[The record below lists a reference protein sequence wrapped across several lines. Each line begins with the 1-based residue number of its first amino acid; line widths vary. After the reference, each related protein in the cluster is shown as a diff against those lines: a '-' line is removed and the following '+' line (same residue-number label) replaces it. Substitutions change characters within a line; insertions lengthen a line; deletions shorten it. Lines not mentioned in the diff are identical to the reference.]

1 MRRPD
6 ARWIHAARVALV
18 ATAVVAAVT
27 VLLALVVNGAMV
39 QRLNRDIDNR
49 LSVTLAAAAA
59 GGASSTSAPGVR
71 PAGDI
76 DDAPVFVWRVGADRS
91 ISALTFGAPALPSL
105 IWQSGPA
112 TGAVGGKSFRYA
124 ASPSQGGWL
133 VAGESV
139 AKISESRGEILLV
152 ELVLGALLL
161 LVTFTG
167 SFIVGLRASAPIE
180 LVRRRQ
186 AEFTADASHELRTP
200 LSVIEAEVDLALARP
215 RDPAEY
221 TAALERIGSESG
233 RLRAI
238 VEDLLWLARADGST
252 PDAGSHEVID
262 LSEVVT
268 TNAARFASVAD
279 TGSFALNAQVSPP
292 GTAKIRAEA
301 EGVDRL
307 VAVLIDNACKYA
319 GNGGSVE
326 VRVVANGGR
335 IVLTVDDSG
344 PGIPEAHRDLV
355 FDRFHRVDQVPGG
368 TGLGLAIADAVVQ
381 ASSGTWAIGTS
392 PLGGARFEVTWR
404 AAARG
409 VDSLGAEE
417 SPDSRHDVPLGVGF
431 SG

>member
-18 ATAVVAAVT
+18 ATAVVAGVT
-27 VLLALVVNGAMV
+27 VLLALVVNGAIV

-59 GGASSTSAPGVR
+59 GGGSSTSAPGVR

-91 ISALTFGAPALPSL
+91 ISTLTFGAPDLPSP
-105 IWQSGPA
+105 IWQSGSA

-279 TGSFALNAQVSPP
+279 TGPKESTGSSPCSSTTP
-292 GTAKIRAEA
+292 ASTPATEA
-301 EGVDRL
+301 RSR
-307 VAVLIDNACKYA
+307 Y
-319 GNGGSVE
+319 GS
-326 VRVVANGGR
+326 
-335 IVLTVDDSG
+335 
-344 PGIPEAHRDLV
+344 
-355 FDRFHRVDQVPGG
+355 
-368 TGLGLAIADAVVQ
+368 
-381 ASSGTWAIGTS
+381 
-392 PLGGARFEVTWR
+392 
-404 AAARG
+404 
-409 VDSLGAEE
+409 
-417 SPDSRHDVPLGVGF
+417 
-431 SG
+431 